1 MRASPARAR
10 LMGMP
15 GPSASSAVCAR
26 LLVLVLGS
34 AVCGGV
40 ASAEER
46 PSPFGGEYRPRGQ
59 LPLRPKS
66 QEGPERTNPLEAWR
80 MLVDHGA
87 YKEAEAGLRARL
99 ERLDRHGK
107 VDSRTRAL
115 LIRVLLETGR
125 YVEAEREAGLLTPAD
140 PALALTLAA
149 EALEARG
156 ERDAAERSLRSA
168 LVAQPAALRAKL
180 RLGQLLWNRGQR
192 EPARRLLES
201 VLHDRAP
208 HADADKDVRIEA
220 LTLAAVAART
230 LGRVHEANDRFRE
243 AAELDRERAHTQ
255 LEWAQLFIDKYDL
268 KHASDAVQAALA
280 QNPKSA
286 LGQVLSA
293 RIAFLSAH
301 DFVGAAVALDQA
313 LATNP
318 QLTAAYVLRASMA
331 LRDMDIARAE
341 AELTRALAINPMDL
355 EALSVRAAA
364 RFLDDDTRG
373 FAQLERRVL
382 ELSPHYA
389 TFYAKVAEFA
399 EWEHRYTEIIG
410 MYRSALRIDP
420 DDASVRAGLGLGLLR
435 TGEEQKGLAQLRKA
449 WERDHFNVQV
459 YNTLNL
465 YESAIATDY
474 IEHTAGPFR
483 VRLHKTERH
492 VLAPYLV
499 PMLTQAYAQMRE
511 RWGFT
516 PTGPLRVE
524 LYADR
529 AQFSVRT
536 TGLPNAGVQGVSF
549 GKVIT
554 ALSPRGGPFNWG
566 QIVWH
571 ELCHVFHLQLS
582 KNHVPR
588 WFTEGL
594 AEYETSLARSE
605 WKREDDYA
613 LWQALQGGRL
623 PPLASMN
630 RAFTQAD
637 TSDELLTAYFYAY
650 RAVQHIVERFGW
662 ASVRKLLV
670 ALGEGQKLEAAS
682 QSVLGVTLE
691 ELDEGLHSSL
701 AERLGK
707 YDREFAPDLASY
719 GDVAAARALAAQK
732 ARDPDAFAAL
742 ALSEINAEHLEL
754 AEHAALA
761 ALKLSPKHRLAHF
774 ALARVALARGDA
786 KKAER
791 CLMGILDSGADGYV
805 LRLLLARGALARGNP
820 EAAAE
825 QAQAAVRFD
834 PERSDA
840 HKMLLELATKLGDET
855 LAMRALGALA
865 DLDQHDSLVHVTY
878 LALLRKNRDWAGVI
892 REGET
897 ALYIA
902 PENPSVHLHLGEAY
916 VETGEF
922 ERGMGELDRAL
933 ALGYSQPGLVRLAR
947 ARAFLLR
954 HDRDS
959 ALRELKLALASDPTL
974 DSRARSLIAP

>member
-1 MRASPARAR
+1 M
-10 LMGMP
+10 L
-15 GPSASSAVCAR
+15 GPSASTAMFAR
-26 LLVLVLGS
+26 LHLCVLGLLLCTPS
-34 AVCGGV
+34 AH
-40 ASAEER
+40 ADDRAR
-46 PSPFGGEYRPRGQ
+46 PVLAFR
-59 LPLRPKS
+59 
-66 QEGPERTNPLEAWR
+66 A
-80 MLVDHGA
+80 LVEHGDYA
-87 YKEAEAGLRARL
+87 AAEAGLRARL
-99 ERLDRHGK
+99 AQLDRHGK

-115 LIRVLLETGR
+115 LIRVLQETGR
-125 YVEAEREAGLLTPAD
+125 YAEAEREAALLTPAD

-156 ERDAAERSLRSA
+156 DRDGAEKSLRAA
-168 LVAQPAALRAKL
+168 LIAQPAALRAKL

-201 VLHDRAP
+201 VMYDRARHKDP
-208 HADADKDVRIEA
+208 EQDARIEA
-220 LTLAAVAART
+220 LTLAAMSARI
-230 LGRVHEANDRFRE
+230 LRRVHEANDRFRE
-243 AAELDRERAHTQ
+243 AAELDRARAQTQ

-268 KHASDAVQAALA
+268 KHASEAVQAALT

-293 RIAFLSAH
+293 RVAFLSAH
-301 DFVGAAVALDQA
+301 DFVGAEVALDQA
-313 LATNP
+313 LAVNP

-341 AELTRALAINPMDL
+341 AALARALSINPVDL

-364 RFLDDDTRG
+364 RFLDDDARG
-373 FAQLERRVL
+373 FAQLEKRVL
-382 ELSPHYA
+382 ELNPRYA
-389 TFYAKVAEFA
+389 SFYAKVAEFA
-399 EWEHRYTEIIG
+399 EWEHRYPEIVS
-410 MYRSALRIDP
+410 MFRRALRIDP
-420 DDASVRAGLGLGLLR
+420 EDAAARAGLGLGLLR
-435 TGEEQKGLAQLRKA
+435 MGEEQKGLAQLRKA

-465 YESAIATDY
+465 YESAIASDY
-474 IEHTAGPFR
+474 AEHSAGPFR
-483 VRLHKTERH
+483 LRLHKTEKA

-499 PMLTQAYAQMRE
+499 PLLMQAYAQMRE

-554 ALSPRGGPFNWG
+554 GLSPRGGPFNWG

-594 AEYETSLARSE
+594 AEYETSLARAE

-613 LWQALQGGRL
+613 LWQALQSGKL

-630 RAFTQAD
+630 RAFTQAE
-637 TSDELLTAYFYAY
+637 TSDDLLTAYFYAY

-662 ASVRKLLV
+662 GAVRRLLI
-670 ALGEGQKLEAAS
+670 AFGEGQKLEAAS
-682 QSVLGVTLE
+682 RAVLGVGLE
-691 ELDEGLHSSL
+691 ELDEGLHASL

-707 YDREFAPDLASY
+707 YDKEFAPDLAAY
-719 GDVAAARALAAQK
+719 GDVTAARSLAAQK
-732 ARDPDAFAAL
+732 ARDPDALAAL
-742 ALSEINAEHLEL
+742 ALSELNADHVEL
-754 AEHAALA
+754 AERAALA
-761 ALKLSPKHRLAHF
+761 ALKLAPKHRLAHF
-774 ALARVALARGDA
+774 ALARVAFARGDTH
-786 KKAER
+786 KAER
-791 CLMGILDSGADGYV
+791 CLRGILDSGADGYV
-805 LRLLLARGALARGNP
+805 LRLLLARGALARGHP

-825 QAQAAVRFD
+825 QAEAAARFD

-840 HKMLLELATKLGDET
+840 HKLLLELAAKLGDES

-878 LALLRKNRDWAGVI
+878 LALLRKNRDWPGVI

-902 PENPSVHLHLGEAY
+902 PENPGVHLHLGEAY
-916 VETGEF
+916 VESGEF
-922 ERGMGELDRAL
+922 ERGLGELDRAL
-933 ALGYSQPGLVRLAR
+933 TLGYAQPGLVRLAR

-954 HDRDS
+954 HDRES
-959 ALRELKLALASDPTL
+959 ALRELKLALTSDPTL
-974 DSRARSLIAP
+974 DGRARSLIAP

>member
-1 MRASPARAR
+1 VWARRFLLVVGAVACFCAPPRVQAEARAR
-10 LMGMP
+10 T
-15 GPSASSAVCAR
+15 V
-26 LLVLVLGS
+26 
-34 AVCGGV
+34 
-40 ASAEER
+40 
-46 PSPFGGEYRPRGQ
+46 
-59 LPLRPKS
+59 
-66 QEGPERTNPLEAWR
+66 EAWR
-80 MLVDHGA
+80 MLVEHGDYA
-87 YKEAEAGLRARL
+87 VAEAGLRARL
-99 ERLDRHGK
+99 EQLDRHGK

-115 LIRVLLETGR
+115 LIRVLQETGR
-125 YVEAEREAGLLTPAD
+125 YAEVEREAGLLTPAD

-149 EALEARG
+149 EALTAHG

-201 VLHDRAP
+201 VMSDRARHKDP
-208 HADADKDVRIEA
+208 DLDVRIEA
-220 LTLAAVAART
+220 LTLAATAARI
-230 LGRVHEANDRFRE
+230 LGHVHEANDRFRE
-243 AAELDRERAHTQ
+243 AAELDRSRVETQ

-268 KHASDAVQAALA
+268 QHASDAVQAALA
-280 QNPKSA
+280 QNPRSA
-286 LGQVLSA
+286 RGQVLSA

-301 DFVGAAVALDQA
+301 DFVGAEVALDQA
-313 LATNP
+313 LAVNP
-318 QLTAAYVLRASMA
+318 QLSAAYVLRASMA

-341 AELTRALAINPMDL
+341 TALGQALAINPLDL

-364 RFLDDDTRG
+364 RFLDDDPRG

-382 ELSPHYA
+382 DLDPRYGS
-389 TFYAKVAEFA
+389 FYTKVAEFA
-399 EWEHRYTEIIG
+399 EWEHRYPEIVS
-410 MYRSALRIDP
+410 MFRRALKSDP
-420 DDASVRAGLGLGLLR
+420 EDASARAGLGLSLLR
-435 TGEEQKGLAQLRKA
+435 MGDEQQGLVQLRKA

-474 IEHTAGPFR
+474 TEQSAGPFKL
-483 VRLHKTERH
+483 RLHKTERA

-499 PMLTQAYAQMRE
+499 PLLEQAYAQMRE

-554 ALSPRGGPFNWG
+554 GLSPRGGPFNWG

-594 AEYETSLARSE
+594 AEYETSLARAE

-613 LWQALQGGRL
+613 LWQALQSGKL

-630 RAFTQAD
+630 RAFTQAE
-637 TSDELLTAYFYAY
+637 TSDDLLTAYFYAY
-650 RAVQHIVERFGW
+650 RAVQHIVERHGW
-662 ASVRKLLV
+662 GAVRRLLV
-670 ALGEGQKLEAAS
+670 AFGEGQKLEAAS
-682 QSVLGVTLE
+682 QAVLGVTLE
-691 ELDEGLHSSL
+691 QLDESLHSAL
-701 AERLGK
+701 AERLDK
-707 YDREFAPDLASY
+707 YDREFAPDLAAY
-719 GDVAAARALAAQK
+719 GDVSAARALAAQK
-732 ARDPDAFAAL
+732 ARDPDALAAL
-742 ALSEINAEHLEL
+742 ALSEVNAEHLEL
-754 AEHAALA
+754 AEHSALA
-761 ALKLSPKHRLAHF
+761 ALKLAPQHRLAQF

-786 KKAER
+786 RKAER
-791 CLMGILDSGADGYV
+791 CLTGILDSGADGYV

-820 EAAAE
+820 EGAAE
-825 QAQAAVRFD
+825 QAEAAVRFD
-834 PERSDA
+834 PDRSDA
-840 HKMLLELATKLGDET
+840 HKLLLELAAKLGDES
-855 LAMRALGALA
+855 LALRALGALA

-878 LALLRKNRDWAGVI
+878 LALLRKNRDWPAVI

-902 PENPSVHLHLGEAY
+902 PENPAVHLHLGEAY
-916 VETGEF
+916 VETGAF
-922 ERGMGELDRAL
+922 ERGLGELDRAL

-947 ARAFLLR
+947 ARAYLLR
-954 HDRDS
+954 HDREN
-959 ALRELKLALASDPTL
+959 ALRELKLALTSDPTL
-974 DSRARSLIAP
+974 DSRAKSLITP